1 MTRLIAALRI
11 IIVALVQDIVP
22 ARAPRTSNWP
32 QTPFAATGSAVLAT
46 FHHRVYQPFVQPIL
60 LFPVARILGS
70 VGPRLSIVPA
80 RTLERSRPLP
90 RSHAG
95 MAFAVA
101 DTWHQMALELSV
113 KATNVVVFFH
123 TVAMGPIFVP
133 MALDSP
139 V

>member
-1 MTRLIAALRI
+1 MTRRIAALRI

-32 QTPFAATGSAVLAT
+32 QTPFEATGSAVLTT
-46 FHHRVYQPFVQPIL
+46 FRHRGYPLFVQPIA
-60 LFPVARILGS
+60 LFPVARILDIA
-70 VGPRLSIVPA
+70 GPRPSIAPA

-123 TVAMGPIFVP
+123 TVAMGPVFVP
-133 MALDSP
+133 MAPDLP